1 MKEQTTLTING
12 EKYEL
17 LYTLGIMRQIE
28 RTLGCSLISILTRF
42 DGNAQERVGIDFI
55 MANLQYAVV
64 GGLSEDKAYDLI
76 DKYCEGEG
84 TLDTLAGFLMM
95 ALYNTG
101 FFIPKLPEEVE
112 AQVYEK
118 LRNDNFS
125 IVSWKTI
132 NQNLLK
138 AVQFEKFVLIA
149 ILSLLLVIAS
159 FAVSVILNMIVREK
173 IKDIGILKSIGYT
186 NKNIRRIFTIEGL
199 IIGVFGMIMASGL
212 SPLVLIGLK
221 ILFKEYMKGGTY
233 YLEELPLYISQKELL
248 IIYGVTFV
256 VVFLSTIFPA
266 ARAARLKPVEAL
278 KYE

>member
-1 MKEQTTLTING
+1 MKEQTTLTVNG

-42 DGNAQERVGIDFI
+42 DGNVQARVGIDFI

-112 AQVYEK
+112 AQV
-118 LRNDNFS
+118 
-125 IVSWKTI
+125 
-132 NQNLLK
+132 
-138 AVQFEKFVLIA
+138 
-149 ILSLLLVIAS
+149 
-159 FAVSVILNMIVREK
+159 
-173 IKDIGILKSIGYT
+173 
-186 NKNIRRIFTIEGL
+186 
-199 IIGVFGMIMASGL
+199 
-212 SPLVLIGLK
+212 
-221 ILFKEYMKGGTY
+221 
-233 YLEELPLYISQKELL
+233 EEQK
-248 IIYGVTFV
+248 
-256 VVFLSTIFPA
+256 
-266 ARAARLKPVEAL
+266 K
-278 KYE
+278 K